1 MREHSACFTEV
12 IPELV
17 CLVHAVVGQN
27 GVANACVKPG
37 DIVDL
42 EDCQKSYGSLM
53 VKMLTVSAWRIRKSL
68 M

>member
-42 EDCQKSYGSLM
+42 ED
-53 VKMLTVSAWRIRKSL
+53 V
-68 M
+68 